1 MLKQKNGTCCI
12 QEKPIYQTKKKQNR
26 IEMPTPVEVRTRKI
40 RYSVCKS

>member
-1 MLKQKNGTCCI
+1 MELAAYKKNQSIKQ
-12 QEKPIYQTKKKQNR
+12 KKKQNR